1 LRNSRH
7 KVAAKLLSE
16 LEEIASRSKMS
27 GLAPFKPTD
36 DNSSRPKSVFS
47 KQRVSEYKGLFEK
60 DLANNLPSEQI
71 RPVSK

>member
-1 LRNSRH
+1 MRNSRH

-27 GLAPFKPTD
+27 GLATFKPTD
-36 DNSSRPKSVFS
+36 DTSCRPKSVFN
-47 KQRVSEYKGLFEK
+47 KRVSEYKGLFEK